1 MRRAPLVLA
10 VTAAGVAGVLLYH
23 TNGTTT
29 ALPAANVS
37 GTAPV
42 RHKATPTTSP
52 PTTTAPSTTTQGG
65 SPTTAAPS
73 TTTTAPAVRT
83 VDGSLEQ
90 YGYGQL
96 QVAVTA
102 NGSHIQ
108 DIKVKN
114 LQTQEQYSQQLAD
127 QVIPML
133 RSEILKAQ
141 SLHVNSISGATYTS
155 DAYATS
161 VQSALDKLH
170 L

>member
-1 MRRAPLVLA
+1 MRRAPMVLA
-10 VTAAGVAGVLLYH
+10 VTAAGLAGVVLYH
-23 TNGTTT
+23 SHGQTT

-37 GTAPV
+37 GTASG
-42 RHKATPTTSP
+42 RQQSSTTTSP
-52 PTTTAPSTTTQGG
+52 PTTTSPSTTTQGG
-65 SPTTAAPS
+65 SATTAAPP
-73 TTTTAPAVRT
+73 TTTAPAIRT

-102 NGSHIQ
+102 NGKHIQ
-108 DIKVKN
+108 DIKVKS

-127 QVIPML
+127 QAIPML

-141 SLHVNSISGATYTS
+141 SLHVNAISGATYTS

-161 VQSALDKLH
+161 VEAALKKLNI
-170 L
+170 